1 MARVVL
7 CCLVV
12 IVHIVSTVSMLTLPS
27 MPLFCAR
34 AADRSKF
41 SLHACLLKPKPTLT
55 IKDKNCRTNIHF
67 ENKSAQ
73 VVTYLRDAVNQEKDE
88 QHCSCA
94 DVHELQCS
102 IAKMQDNN
110 RDLTRRVH
118 RLEFVLAEL
127 LETMQMSD
135 DLAFLEKQTCAG
147 VIYNAELTRPRS
159 LRLLRGA
166 LKDLQ
171 KKWAL

>member
-1 MARVVL
+1 MARFVL

-12 IVHIVSTVSMLTLPS
+12 IVHIAGTDTMQTLQS

-34 AADRSKF
+34 AANRSKF
-41 SLHACLLKPKPTLT
+41 SLHACLLKPKPTLA
-55 IKDKNCRTNIHF
+55 IKDKNCLTNMHL

-73 VVTYLRDAVNQEKDE
+73 VVTYLRDAVVQGEDQ

-94 DVHELQCS
+94 DVHELQFS

-127 LETMQMSD
+127 LDTMQMSD
-135 DLAFLEKQTCAG
+135 DIAFLEKQTCAG

-159 LRLLRGA
+159 LRLLRSG